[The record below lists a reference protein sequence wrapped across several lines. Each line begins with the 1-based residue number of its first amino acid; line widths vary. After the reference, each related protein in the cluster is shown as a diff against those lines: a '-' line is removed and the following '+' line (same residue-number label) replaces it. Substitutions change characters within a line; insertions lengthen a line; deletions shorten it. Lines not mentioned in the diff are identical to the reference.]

1 MPCHRQTYDNRKM
14 VQAMVEQQRD
24 RRVPSGL
31 VPHCPRC
38 GAPMAMNL
46 RCDETFVEDV
56 GWHRAAGPYA
66 DFLRRHE
73 HGRVPYWELGV
84 GANTPG
90 IIKYPFW
97 SMVRKNPPKLCGS
110 ILPPAPR
117 PIAVNTPAPSGRTP
131 AHPVSTGAHILHYDA
146 HGRPRPCRS
155 PKALPR
161 RHPMPIRLH
170 RCTVQHATA
179 PSREHDVPL
188 LVVKPTASTRPP
200 AQTPGILWI
209 HGGGYVTGM
218 SQMVFMSRALR
229 LVQRYGAVVVSPA
242 YRLAPK
248 HPYPAALHDCYA
260 ALRYLVGR
268 ADELGVNSSQIMVGG
283 ESAGG
288 GLAAALCLYAR
299 DQGKIAIAYQM
310 PLYPMID
317 DRDTAS
323 SHNNRAPVWNTRRNH
338 RAWKAYLGD
347 LWGTDAIP
355 PYAAPARAEKLAGL
369 PPAYTFVGD
378 IEPFYCE
385 TLSYVERL
393 REAGVEAAADVYPG
407 CFHAFD
413 MLLPFKQVSKQAIA
427 AFEEHYRYA
436 AAHYFA
442 PQP

>member
-1 MPCHRQTYDNRKM
+1 
-14 VQAMVEQQRD
+14 
-24 RRVPSGL
+24 
-31 VPHCPRC
+31 
-38 GAPMAMNL
+38 
-46 RCDETFVEDV
+46 
-56 GWHRAAGPYA
+56 
-66 DFLRRHE
+66 
-73 HGRVPYWELGV
+73 
-84 GANTPG
+84 
-90 IIKYPFW
+90 
-97 SMVRKNPPKLCGS
+97 
-110 ILPPAPR
+110 
-117 PIAVNTPAPSGRTP
+117 
-131 AHPVSTGAHILHYDA
+131 
-146 HGRPRPCRS
+146 
-155 PKALPR
+155 
-161 RHPMPIRLH
+161 MPIHLH

-188 LVVKPTASTRPP
+188 LVVKPTASARPP

-248 HPYPAALHDCYA
+248 HPYPAALHDCCA

-268 ADELGVNSSQIMVGG
+268 ADGLGVNSSQIMVGG

-323 SHNNRAPVWNTRRNH
+323 SRNNRAPVWNTRRNH

-347 LWGTDAIP
+347 LWGTDAVP
-355 PYAAPARAEKLAGL
+355 PYAAPARAEDLAGL

-393 REAGVEAAADVYPG
+393 REAGVEAAVDVYPG

-413 MLLPFKQVSKQAIA
+413 MLLPFNRVSKQAIA